1 MSNLKQ
7 AIKQN
12 YLKCAKDPSYF
23 INEFC
28 VIQHPQRG
36 KIKFKLFP
44 YQYDVL
50 DEYEE
55 TIEELEKLVSNL
67 RVEVAKK
74 KDK

>member
-7 AIKQN
+7 AIRQN
-12 YLKCAKDPSYF
+12 YLKCGKDPSYF

-44 YQYDVL
+44 
-50 DEYEE
+50 
-55 TIEELEKLVSNL
+55 
-67 RVEVAKK
+67 
-74 KDK
+74 